1 MFKGIVR
8 VAWEE
13 LKVFFFNSKLILIVF
28 ELLIFCETFLVEVKN
43 LSETS
48 GVKLSY
54 FEPYLLICSS
64 EMYKLAI
71 PIVFLVLLSG
81 FPSKRSYNYFSMIR
95 ISRVQW
101 LLGELL
107 FVICS
112 AIGYMLLLGAGLVLY
127 MGRCIRFDAHWSDY
141 MLHFY
146 EQFPDLIQE
155 RHYLFLDTSVMT
167 HGSPMYVFVYS
178 LLFMLGMLLLVA
190 LIQITFA
197 LLRKKYI
204 GMLLTVGLTLASAL
218 TLDSS
223 GFVKW
228 FFPMAH
234 ASFGAHF
241 NGFRAEKNMEFW
253 KSYLYFGVMFVVLAV
268 LDFSMIR
275 KINMEAESEV

>member
-1 MFKGIVR
+1 VFKGIVR

-13 LKVFFFNSKLILIVF
+13 LKVFFFNSKLILIAF

-43 LSETS
+43 LSEAS
-48 GVKLSY
+48 GVKLSF

-81 FPSKRSYNYFSMIR
+81 FPSKRSYNYLSMIR

-101 LLGELL
+101 LIGELL
-107 FVICS
+107 FVIWS
-112 AIGYMLLLGAGLVLY
+112 AIGYMLLLCAGMVVY
-127 MGRCIRFDAHWSDY
+127 MGKCIRFDLNWSDY

-146 EQFPDLIQE
+146 ERFQDLIQE
-155 RHYLFLDTSVMT
+155 RHYLFLDMSVMT
-167 HGSPMYVFVYS
+167 HGSPMYVLVHS
-178 LLFMLGMLLLVA
+178 LLLMLGMLMLVA

-223 GFVKW
+223 GLTKW

-234 ASFGAHF
+234 ASFGTHF

-253 KSYLYFGVMFVVLAV
+253 ESYLYFGVLLAALAV
-268 LDFSMIR
+268 LNFIMVR
-275 KINMEAESEV
+275 KINMEAENEV